1 MEYIMKALLSV
12 AALVFI
18 IATVSE
24 HTQAPEAQELV
35 IVINGQVFNPEPSIE
50 NIDLP
55 PPVEPV
61 VVDPLELNCMALNIY
76 HEARGE
82 SDIGRLAVANVTMN
96 RVNHR
101 RYPDTICGVVQQ
113 GIHYT
118 NWKGNR
124 MPKRHKCQF
133 SWYCDGKADTVFEN
147 RAWANSL
154 DLALEVMMG
163 MHGDITQGATHYYNP
178 DKADPSWAQQYAM
191 TAQHGNHVFM
201 SMVY

>member
-1 MEYIMKALLSV
+1 MKALLSV

-18 IATVSE
+18 VATMSE
-24 HTQAPEAQELV
+24 HTQAPEAHELV
-35 IVINGQVFNPEPSIE
+35 IVINGQVFNPEPKVE
-50 NIDLP
+50 NIELP

-61 VVDPLELNCMALNIY
+61 AVDPSELNCMALNIY

-82 SDIGRLAVANVTMN
+82 SEVGRLAVANVTMN

-163 MHGDITQGATHYYNP
+163 MHSDITKGATHYYNP
-178 DKADPSWAQQYAM
+178 HKADPSWAQQYAM

>member
-1 MEYIMKALLSV
+1 QVRRETYGVYMKALLSV

-18 IATVSE
+18 VATMSE
-24 HTQAPEAQELV
+24 PTQAPGSHELV
-35 IVINGQVFNPEPSIE
+35 IVINGQVFAPEPKIE
-50 NIDLP
+50 NIELP

-61 VVDPLELNCMALNIY
+61 AVDPAELNCMALNIY

-82 SDIGRLAVANVTMN
+82 SEIGKLAVANVTMN

-101 RYPDTICGVVQQ
+101 RYPNTICGVVQQ

-133 SWYCDGKADTVFEN
+133 SWYCDGKADTVYED

-154 DLALEVMMG
+154 D
-163 MHGDITQGATHYYNP
+163 
-178 DKADPSWAQQYAM
+178 
-191 TAQHGNHVFM
+191 
-201 SMVY
+201 